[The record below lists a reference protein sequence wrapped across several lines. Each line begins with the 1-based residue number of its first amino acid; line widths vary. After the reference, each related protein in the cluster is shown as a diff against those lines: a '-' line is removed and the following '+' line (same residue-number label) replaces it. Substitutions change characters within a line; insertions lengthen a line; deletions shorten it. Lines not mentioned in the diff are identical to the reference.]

1 MSARRFVFLAAS
13 RVVGPLAIATL
24 LVVPPGLERSA
35 AAASSSDDD
44 LRVVE
49 AAERQDWETV
59 RALLAGG
66 ADPDVSQPDGAAAL
80 HWAAHWSDLP
90 AVAVLLEAGAAV
102 DARNDLGVPPLWIA
116 LDNGS
121 AEIGLHLIEAGA
133 DVHARLPSGETMLM
147 TAARNGL
154 QAVVSRLIAGG
165 ADARLAEH
173 EAGQTALMWAAAGG
187 HADVVRLL
195 AESGAGV
202 RTRSTRRFTALM
214 FAARAGDVESVR
226 LLLDAG
232 SDIEARAIDG
242 STPLLIASRST
253 DALAGIDWRVIPF
266 ESGHEA
272 TARLLIERGADVTAT
287 DRFGRRALHAAVET
301 GRPGLARALL
311 DAGADVDAQFTE
323 RVPALRGDYISRAP
337 YKGATPFWLA
347 AQQANI
353 PMMRLLLAAGADP
366 TRRNAFGA
374 TPLMVASGV
383 GENDAR
389 RPSDHRVEEAV
400 LLLLSLGADVSA
412 VDLGGRTAL
421 HGAASM
427 WEDGV
432 IQLLVDYGADVNAED
447 GRGRT
452 PLYGVEYGSANA
464 PSESTA
470 ALLRRLGATEP
481 VVEQ

>member
-1 MSARRFVFLAAS
+1 MSTHTAVGLA
-13 RVVGPLAIATL
+13 VLC
-24 LVVPPGLERSA
+24 LVVFAGSPAPGLAGSA
-35 AAASSSDDD
+35 NDG
-44 LRVVE
+44 LLVVE
-49 AAERQDWETV
+49 AAERQDWKAV
-59 RALLAGG
+59 RELIEAG
-66 ADPDVSQPDGAAAL
+66 ADVNAGQPDGATAL
-80 HWAAHWSDLP
+80 HWAVHWNDLP
-90 AVAVLLEAGAAV
+90 AVAALIGAGSAIDAV
-102 DARNDLGVPPLWIA
+102 NDLGVPPLWIA

-133 DVHARLPSGETMLM
+133 DVRARLPTGETVLM

-154 QAVVSRLIAGG
+154 RAVVSRLIAGG

-187 HADVVRLL
+187 HAGVVRLL
-195 AESGAGV
+195 AESGTGV
-202 RTRSTRRFTALM
+202 RTRTTGRSTALT
-214 FAARAGDVESVR
+214 FAARAGDVESTR

-253 DALAGIDWRVIPF
+253 DALAGIEWRVVPF

-272 TARLLIERGADVTAT
+272 TAKLLIHRGADVTAT
-287 DRFGRRALHAAVET
+287 DLFGRTALHAAVET
-301 GRPGLARALL
+301 RRPGLARALL
-311 DAGADVDAQFTE
+311 EAGAHVDAVFTD

-347 AQQANI
+347 AQDANV
-353 PMMRLLLAAGADP
+353 PMMQLLLEAGADP
-366 TRRNAFGA
+366 TLRNAFGA
-374 TPLMVASGV
+374 TPLMVASGL

-389 RPSDHRVEEAV
+389 RPPDHRVEEAV
-400 LLLLSLGADVSA
+400 RLLLSLGADVAA
-412 VDLGGRTAL
+412 VDQGGRTAL

-452 PLYGVEYGSANA
+452 PLYGVEYSNANA

-470 ALLRRLGATEP
+470 AILRRLGATEP